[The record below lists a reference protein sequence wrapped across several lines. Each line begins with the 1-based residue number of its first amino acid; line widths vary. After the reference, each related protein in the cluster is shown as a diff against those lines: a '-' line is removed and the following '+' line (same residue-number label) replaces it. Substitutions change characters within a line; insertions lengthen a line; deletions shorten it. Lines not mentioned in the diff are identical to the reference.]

1 MSPRLSPRARRG
13 GALVAGAVLL
23 AGPTV
28 GALGSCAREGQPPGG
43 ASGSASASAVPPAGV
58 TPSRGYEVV
67 ARHPH
72 DRGAF
77 TQGLFFHEGRLFES
91 TGQVG
96 TSGIREVELTSG
108 RVLRAQA
115 LETPHFGE
123 GIAVVGDRLYQLTW
137 QSGKAFVYDWRTFRR
152 VGSFDYDGEGWGLTT
167 DGTSLIMSTGGSS
180 LLWRDPESFAVTRT
194 VAVTDHDVP
203 VSNLNELEWVEGEIW
218 ANLWQSDQ
226 LARIN
231 PATGVVTG
239 YVNLAGILPPSER
252 SGDED
257 VLNGIAYEPGSK
269 RLLVTGKLW
278 PTVFEIR
285 VK

>member
-1 MSPRLSPRARRG
+1 MAVMLG
-13 GALVAGAVLL
+13 VVLL
-23 AGPTV
+23 AGSAL
-28 GALGSCAREGQPPGG
+28 GALGSCGGDRAGAEQGG
-43 ASGSASASAVPPAGV
+43 ATATPAPSTR
-58 TPSRGYEVV
+58 TPTAEVEVV

-77 TQGLFFHEGRLFES
+77 TQGLLFHQGRLFES

-108 RVLRAQA
+108 RVMREAA
-115 LETPHFGE
+115 LERPHFGE
-123 GIAVVGDRLYQLTW
+123 GIVIVGDRLFQLTW
-137 QSGKAFVYDWRTFRR
+137 QSGKAFVYDWKTFRR
-152 VGSFDYDGEGWGLTT
+152 TGEFRYDGEGWGLTT
-167 DGTSLIMSTGGSS
+167 DGSALIMSTGGSS
-180 LLWRDPESFAVTRT
+180 LLWRDPATFAVTRT
-194 VAVTDHDVP
+194 LPVTDHGLP

-231 PATGVVTG
+231 PATGEVTG
-239 YVNLAGILPPSER
+239 YVNLAGILPASER
-252 SGDED
+252 SGEED
-257 VLNGIAYEPGSK
+257 VLNGIAYDPSTK

-285 VK
+285 VR